1 MDYRIF
7 GVLLM
12 TQILMSLTPGP
23 AVLCV
28 TSQAV
33 SRGALRSVWASLG
46 ILAANGLYFVLSGTG
61 VGALLLAS
69 YQVFSLVRWV
79 GAAYLIWMGLTA
91 IFGKSS
97 TLAPKTVADDG
108 AGAGRIF
115 LNGLVVQLANPKAL
129 VFFTALLPQFLDPQR
144 NLLLQ
149 LSIIAAVNM
158 VCDLVALVGY
168 GVLAGRVS
176 HLSDHPT
183 FRRVSNVLAGSMLL
197 TAGVATARLH
207 RG

>member
-7 GVLLM
+7 VVLLM
-12 TQILMSLTPGP
+12 TQILMSITPGP

-28 TSQAV
+28 TSQAL
-33 SRGALRSVWASLG
+33 SRGAARSIWASLG

-69 YQVFSLVRWV
+69 YRVFSLVRWV
-79 GAAYLIWMGLTA
+79 GAAYLIWMGVTA

-97 TLAPKTVADDG
+97 SFAPRSESEDG
-108 AGAGRIF
+108 ASAWRIF
-115 LNGLVVQLANPKAL
+115 LNGLVVQLSNPKAL
-129 VFFTALLPQFLDPQR
+129 VFFTALLPQFLDPHR

-149 LSIIAAVNM
+149 LVIIAAVNM

-168 GVLAGRVS
+168 AVLAGRVS
-176 HLSDHPT
+176 HLSDRPR
-183 FRRVSNVLAGSMLL
+183 FRRVTNVLAGSMLL